1 MQDLFYIKKFKKKS
15 NFLLS
20 NLEMSQIDEM
30 ATHDGVPSIKL
41 MENAGKQIAHICSQL
56 IKENSFKKILI
67 LCGPGN
73 NGGDGYFAGHYL
85 KKNCKGID
93 IFSETPV
100 SNLTGDAKKALKVFS
115 QKIKTRLSADD
126 INGYDMIIDAFF
138 GAGLSRPLSKKISN
152 IIKWIQQAN
161 KFVVA
166 VDIPSGINGDTGE
179 IIGSKCFEANETITF
194 FNPKIGHKAFPGKK
208 KCGKLHI
215 VDIGLKPSHARNL
228 TINVKHNDPKLW
240 KSYFPKKTWSSH
252 KHKHG
257 HTLILT
263 GEMPGAGV
271 LASIAA
277 LRCGVG
283 LISVICLPK
292 YQTLFNLL
300 APSIIVHAE
309 KTPMK
314 SEHIKENS
322 KYDSIVFG
330 PGALP
335 NKVTRDITKL
345 ILGLRKPTVLDA
357 GAISAFKGHKDEL
370 LGNLHNKVV
379 MTPHQGEF
387 KSLFP
392 EYQKSSSLEGSLL
405 ASKKSGTI
413 LLLKGA
419 NTVISEP
426 GGMQILSTDPEAPH
440 LATAGSGDILCGIIA
455 ALISQGMD
463 CFKAASAASWLHA
476 HAASSFGPGL
486 ISEDLLKQLPK
497 TISEVIYEEK

>member
-1 MQDLFYIKKFKKKS
+1 MQDPFYNTRFEKHS
-15 NFLLS
+15 CFLLS
-20 NLEMSQIDEM
+20 NSEMYQIDKT
-30 ATHDGVPSIKL
+30 AAFDGIPSLKL
-41 MENAGKQIAHICSQL
+41 MKTAGKKIANICFQI

-85 KKNCKGID
+85 KKNFIAID

-100 SNLTGDAKKALKVFS
+100 ENLEGDTKEGLKAFN
-115 QKIKTRLSADD
+115 QKIKTRLSSDD

-166 VDIPSGINGDTGE
+166 VDIPSGVNGDTGK
-179 IIGSKCFEANETITF
+179 IIGRNCFEANETITF
-194 FNPKIGHKAFPGKK
+194 FNPKIGHKAFPGKI

-215 VDIGLKPSHARNL
+215 VDIGLKTSHARNL
-228 TINVKHNDPKLW
+228 KINVKHNDPKLW

-271 LASIAA
+271 LASITA
-277 LRCGVG
+277 LRSGVG

-309 KTPMK
+309 KNPMK

-335 NKVTRDITKL
+335 NKGTRDITKL

-357 GAISAFKGHKDEL
+357 GAISAFKGHQDEL
-370 LGNLHNKVV
+370 LGNLHNKVI

-392 EYQKSSSLEGSLL
+392 EYQKSSPLEGSLL
-405 ASKKSGTI
+405 ASKKSGAI
-413 LLLKGA
+413 CLLKGA

-440 LATAGSGDILCGIIA
+440 LATAGSGDILCGIIS

-486 ISEDLLKQLPK
+486 MSEDLLKQLPK

>member
-1 MQDLFYIKKFKKKS
+1 MQDLFYIKKFKKNS

-208 KCGKLHI
+208 KM
-215 VDIGLKPSHARNL
+215 
-228 TINVKHNDPKLW
+228 W
-240 KSYFPKKTWSSH
+240 K
-252 KHKHG
+252 
-257 HTLILT
+257 
-263 GEMPGAGV
+263 
-271 LASIAA
+271 IAYS
-277 LRCGVG
+277 R
-283 LISVICLPK
+283 
-292 YQTLFNLL
+292 YWF
-300 APSIIVHAE
+300 E
-309 KTPMK
+309 
-314 SEHIKENS
+314 
-322 KYDSIVFG
+322 
-330 PGALP
+330 
-335 NKVTRDITKL
+335 
-345 ILGLRKPTVLDA
+345 
-357 GAISAFKGHKDEL
+357 
-370 LGNLHNKVV
+370 
-379 MTPHQGEF
+379 
-387 KSLFP
+387 
-392 EYQKSSSLEGSLL
+392 
-405 ASKKSGTI
+405 
-413 LLLKGA
+413 
-419 NTVISEP
+419 
-426 GGMQILSTDPEAPH
+426 
-440 LATAGSGDILCGIIA
+440 
-455 ALISQGMD
+455 
-463 CFKAASAASWLHA
+463 
-476 HAASSFGPGL
+476 
-486 ISEDLLKQLPK
+486 
-497 TISEVIYEEK
+497 TISCKKPDN